1 MKLVLVGRNFLD
13 YEQNRLEGRRQN
25 LLSPQL
31 LLEARPHVLEPKFLI
46 WKRRADRWLLK
57 KPSLRGKYTRNF
69 FFYLWNRWQ
78 DIFESGAVEL
88 RLLSRIFHVDDIQEL
103 ESVHGRVA
111 TYIKMGVCFR
121 ANAIRKQL
129 ASSAQK

>member
-57 KPSLRGKYTRNF
+57 KPSLRGKLF
-69 FFYLWNRWQ
+69 FTFGIDGR
-78 DIFESGAVEL
+78 ISL
-88 RLLSRIFHVDDIQEL
+88 RVVR
-103 ESVHGRVA
+103 
-111 TYIKMGVCFR
+111 
-121 ANAIRKQL
+121 
-129 ASSAQK
+129 